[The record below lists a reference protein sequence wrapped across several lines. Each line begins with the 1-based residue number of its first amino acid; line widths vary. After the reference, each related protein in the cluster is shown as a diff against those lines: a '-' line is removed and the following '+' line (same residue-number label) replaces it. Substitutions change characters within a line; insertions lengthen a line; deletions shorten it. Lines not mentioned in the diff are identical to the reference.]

1 MPLLDHFHPPLYPRW
16 SYESFH
22 AGWAWELTGQLNR
35 RPLPPRFLAEANVHI
50 GITVATDVAA
60 FDRDEPIGGDNSDG
74 GVATAVWAPPQS
86 PLVIPVDF
94 TGLEL
99 FEVRV
104 YDQDRARTLVAAV
117 ELVSPRNKDRPD
129 ARRALLDKCAAY
141 LREGVSVVV
150 VDIVTSRRHNFH
162 GALME
167 LFGGG
172 EEATAA
178 AATDLYAVAYRVRIV
193 GRRTQLEMWPA
204 PLALGEVLP
213 TLPLWLA
220 VDYAAPL
227 DLEAG
232 YREAC
237 RSAGIH

>member
-1 MPLLDHFHPPLYPRW
+1 MPLLDHFHPPLHPRRA
-16 SYESFH
+16 YENFH
-22 AGWAWELTGQLNR
+22 SGWAFQLAGQLNL
-35 RPLPPRFLAEANVHI
+35 RPLPPRFLAEADVHI
-50 GITVATDVAA
+50 GISVATDIGA
-60 FDRDEPIGGDNSDG
+60 FEEDAQSGDG
-74 GVATAVWAPPQS
+74 GNGAVATAVWAPPQ
-86 PLVIPVDF
+86 PPVVVPVDF

-104 YDQDRARTLVAAV
+104 YDQERARTLVAAV

-129 ARRALLDKCAAY
+129 ARRAFLDKCASY
-141 LREGVSVVV
+141 LREGVSVIV
-150 VDIVTSRRHNFH
+150 VDVVTSRRHNFH

-167 LFGGG
+167 LFNGG
-172 EEATAA
+172 EAAAAA

-193 GRRTQLEMWPA
+193 GTRTQLEAWPA
-204 PLALGEVLP
+204 TLALGESLP

-232 YREAC
+232 YRETC
-237 RSAGIH
+237 RLSGIR